1 MTEIGVRETVVAS
14 ERRFQVGVYEI
25 DNSEG
30 SEASIRIH

>member
-25 DNSEG
+25 DNSE
-30 SEASIRIH
+30 ASIRIH